1 MSLVSDEYLK
11 IIDLI
16 SQYDSHLLIIK
27 GWSITIGMAFIGY
40 SFQQKNRSILLLC
53 IVSSICFAFIDA
65 KFKEYQVSYY
75 PRLEMIEKCMVKASV
90 QAISEVENTLTYC
103 SSFNTNGSWHANKK
117 WYGVFLQLF
126 KLNVWLPHLILVI
139 FSLFLYRKSNY
150 FK

>member
-1 MSLVSDEYLK
+1 MSLISDEYLK

-40 SFQQKNRSILLLC
+40 SFQQKNKSILLLC

-75 PRLEMIEKCMVKASV
+75 PRLDMIEKCMVKASA
-90 QAISEVENTLTYC
+90 QPISEKEEELTYC
-103 SSFNTNGSWHANKK
+103 SSFNIHGSWDANKK

-139 FSLFLYRKSNY
+139 FSLFLYRKSSY